1 MAVEVAIAYY
11 FKKPIFN
18 EGLTQ
23 ACIKCYEIIDGVS
36 AEECE
41 ISDLL
46 DFFKILFI

>member
-1 MAVEVAIAYY
+1 MAVEVAITYY
-11 FKKPIFN
+11 FKNPTFN
-18 EGLTQ
+18 GLTQ